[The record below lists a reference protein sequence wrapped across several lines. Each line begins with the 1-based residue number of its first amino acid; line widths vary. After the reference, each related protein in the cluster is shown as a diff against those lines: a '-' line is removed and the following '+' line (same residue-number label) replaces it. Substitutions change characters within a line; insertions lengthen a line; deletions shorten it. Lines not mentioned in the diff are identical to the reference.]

1 MLWVSDARASQ
12 NVFPRRI
19 WERKKAVKVGTENV
33 VNQRIYKNHTNP
45 FVLYAKSQKHCV
57 K

>member
-19 WERKKAVKVGTENV
+19 WEREKAVKVGTENV